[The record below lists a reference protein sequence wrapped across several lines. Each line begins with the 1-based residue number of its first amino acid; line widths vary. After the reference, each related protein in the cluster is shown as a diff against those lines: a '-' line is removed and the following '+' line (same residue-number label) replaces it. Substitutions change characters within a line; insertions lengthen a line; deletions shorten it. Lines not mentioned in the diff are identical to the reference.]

1 MACGELLEVVAS
13 SREYSIGNAVWSR
26 LLSRFSARSRSFNKS
41 HLTPT
46 CTGGAV
52 KPHMLGAKAKNRRF
66 FCFSTVLSH
75 VCTFLHSR
83 TSKRI
88 FSFFVLLVSF
98 TSRLQTGVL
107 TMLLQTRHGLCKLGR
122 TRCLALLLIWLPS
135 VSPTSTLPTPT
146 TTPTAACPGF
156 AIVGDRG
163 QASVFCGRVVCHLDC
178 HSSMP
183 HTCAPPLCGRAVD

>member
-1 MACGELLEVVAS
+1 MFQYCF
-13 SREYSIGNAVWSR
+13 IPR
-26 LLSRFSARSRSFNKS
+26 LYFPPFAYFKTNLFILRPSRFL
-41 HLTPT
+41 LTD
-46 CTGGAV
+46 
-52 KPHMLGAKAKNRRF
+52 
-66 FCFSTVLSH
+66 
-75 VCTFLHSR
+75 
-83 TSKRI
+83 
-88 FSFFVLLVSF
+88 F
-98 TSRLQTGVL
+98 TLSRLQTGVL